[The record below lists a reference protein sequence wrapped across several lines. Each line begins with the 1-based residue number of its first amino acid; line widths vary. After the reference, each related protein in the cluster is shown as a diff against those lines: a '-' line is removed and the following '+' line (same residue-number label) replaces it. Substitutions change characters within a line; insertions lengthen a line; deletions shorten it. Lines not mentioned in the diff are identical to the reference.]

1 MNVYIIS
8 CYQYDHKGEYL
19 TSDIEAIVDNEEIAR
34 DYCDKKNLFANE
46 ESNYFRTYLNYYYKE
61 YTLNDLKPINKYKIV
76 LEEYDLHDG
85 KDVAISYIACHEDN
99 AENKLERDFFDY
111 ITIYLYANIN
121 NVDNINE
128 EKLKNIMYDVLEKRE
143 GGESFEKLNNYV
155 KNIKI

>member
-19 TSDIEAIVDNEEIAR
+19 TSDIEAIVDDEEIAR

-46 ESNYFRTYLNYYYKE
+46 EDSFFKTYLNYYYKE
-61 YTLNDLKPINKYKIV
+61 YTLNTLKPINKYKIT

-85 KDVAISYIACHEDN
+85 KDIVISYTACNDDN
-99 AENKLERDFFDY
+99 SENELEEDFFGY
-111 ITIYLYANIN
+111 IKIDLYVGIN
-121 NVDNINE
+121 DISTVTE
-128 EKLKNIMYDVLEKRE
+128 EKLKNIMYDVLEKKE
-143 GGESFEKLNNYV
+143 GGESFEKLNDYV